1 MATRLIILVIDVGA
15 IVMAA
20 RPCIAPDRETE
31 RGLIDKVGSVLIAE
45 LVQLDS
51 LNTCNC
57 SRLSREDLVSSA

>member
-1 MATRLIILVIDVGA
+1 
-15 IVMAA
+15 MAA

-31 RGLIDKVGSVLIAE
+31 RSLIDKVGSVLIAE

-57 SRLSREDLVSSA
+57 SRLSREDLVGSA